1 VTLLC
6 GEVVKSFG
14 DHAGVVL
21 KECIGVLL
29 QVLEPLPPLLEGGQ
43 LPASTC
49 AGFIEGGELGP

>member
-1 VTLLC
+1 
-6 GEVVKSFG
+6 
-14 DHAGVVL
+14 VL

-29 QVLEPLPPLLEGGQ
+29 QVFDPLPPLLEGGQ